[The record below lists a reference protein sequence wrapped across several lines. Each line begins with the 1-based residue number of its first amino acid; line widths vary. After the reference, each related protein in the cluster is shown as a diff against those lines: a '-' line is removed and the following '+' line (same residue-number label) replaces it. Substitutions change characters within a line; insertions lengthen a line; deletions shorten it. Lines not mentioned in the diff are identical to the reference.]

1 MYTVAAAQW
10 LGSFD
15 SGMGMPSISAWAK
28 KRRVDMDVS
37 TKNVSQK
44 VNEVGGNKK
53 QLAIQKNVSTAIDK
67 AGGDEELQEVA
78 MDVLKKSHLQETA
91 VDLLWQQT
99 VVDITSTVS
108 CVDIIL
114 ADVFIQILCF
124 LGQDHRSM
132 LYELV
137 PVLCV
142 SSGLHVLCVGVWV
155 CVCNEERIIC
165 NGNLSEVTT

>member
-1 MYTVAAAQW
+1 
-10 LGSFD
+10 
-15 SGMGMPSISAWAK
+15 MPSISAWAK
-28 KRRVDMDVS
+28 KRRVDMDVG

-114 ADVFIQILCF
+114 ADVFIRILCF

-142 SSGLHVLCVGVWV
+142 SRCLQVLCVCARARV
-155 CVCNEERIIC
+155 CV
-165 NGNLSEVTT
+165 